1 MSDNSKPLTVVM
13 LGATGAVGSEV
24 VRALS
29 AEPALERLT
38 LLGRRELPG
47 LSQEN
52 IRQHRIDL
60 LKPDSYQALVSG
72 HQCAICTL
80 GIGEPSKASKEDF
93 LRIDRQ
99 AVLDFAIVCKQS
111 GVEHFQL
118 LSSVGA
124 NARSRSFYLRS
135 KGELNEALQ
144 ALQFKRLSLFQ
155 PSMII
160 TPHNRYGVSQ
170 AITLAIWP
178 TLSKVMFGPMNKLRG
193 IGVVDLGTAM
203 AINSLSRA
211 EGVEALHWQEITKLI
226 SQKT

>member
-1 MSDNSKPLTVVM
+1 MSNNTPLKIVM

-24 VRALS
+24 VNALS
-29 AEPALERLT
+29 GEPRLEKLT

-47 LSQEN
+47 LSQKN
-52 IRQHRIDL
+52 IEQHCIDVM
-60 LKPDSYQALVSG
+60 KPDSYQALTNG

-93 LRIDRQ
+93 LRIDKQ
-99 AVLDFAIVCKQS
+99 AVLDFATLCRQS

-124 NARSRSFYLRS
+124 DAQSRSFYLRS
-135 KGELNEALQ
+135 KGELNEALR
-144 ALQFKRLSLFQ
+144 ALNFKRLSLFQ

-170 AITLAIWP
+170 AVTLAVWP
-178 TLSKVMFGPMNKLRG
+178 TLSRVMLGPLSKLRG
-193 IGVVDLGTAM
+193 IAVSDLGTAI
-203 AINSLSRA
+203 ANNCLLERKGS
-211 EGVEALHWQEITKLI
+211 ETLHWKEIMALN
-226 SQKT
+226 SPLA